1 MLTTKHSKTVVG
13 AIVRNKPVSISKK
26 IYFMNPEEMHKVKK
40 PERKRR
46 KRCAESDDDD
56 DDGFTVGRPQPKYF
70 KEITAKPGF
79 HCEPIYRGEER
90 FAIFIAGAQGCGKS
104 YWIKEFLKE
113 YRIIHPKRP
122 IYLFTGLT
130 EIDKHFAK
138 LIERKIMRR
147 VVMDQ
152 ETIESINLDDFRVD
166 YETDKR
172 RGCLIIF
179 DDTDRIRDKVLMK
192 KVYDLLNDAL
202 CNGRDHTTQK
212 GEADIDLV
220 ITNHEINDYTR
231 TKSMINNCNYIVLFP
246 QCSPATQL
254 NICIDKIGM
263 SKAARDYVLSYDAS
277 RSVIIHKTHPMYC
290 ITNDKIFLLRG
301 LDKSK

>member
-1 MLTTKHSKTVVG
+1 MKMT
-13 AIVRNKPVSISKK
+13 N
-26 IYFMNPEEMHKVKK
+26 
-40 PERKRR
+40 
-46 KRCAESDDDD
+46 
-56 DDGFTVGRPQPKYF
+56 
-70 KEITAKPGF
+70 
-79 HCEPIYRGEER
+79 
-90 FAIFIAGAQGCGKS
+90 
-104 YWIKEFLKE
+104 
-113 YRIIHPKRP
+113 RP

-138 LIERKIMRR
+138 LIDRKIMRR

-152 ETIESINLDDFRVD
+152 ETIESINLDDFRED
-166 YETDKR
+166 YETGKR

-246 QCSPATQL
+246 QCSPATKL

-290 ITNDKIFLLRG
+290 VTNDRIFLLRG
-301 LDKSK
+301 L